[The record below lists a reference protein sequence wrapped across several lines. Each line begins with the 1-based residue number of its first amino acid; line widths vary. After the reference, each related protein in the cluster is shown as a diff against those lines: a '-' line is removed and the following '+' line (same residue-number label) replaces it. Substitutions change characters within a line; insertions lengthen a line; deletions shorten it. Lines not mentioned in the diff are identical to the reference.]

1 VARAFRRKGKRF
13 VAKFDAMEREVVAD
27 ILDQTRELV
36 APPDSGTPKS
46 SGGDEFDQIVASI
59 SVGRDGPA
67 DPALDRLLPVAH
79 RGDEKVAAEFRRLT
93 EHDLRDRKAANLA
106 VAIEALRGATGDHLE
121 LTKEQA
127 GALAVALTD
136 ARLVLGERLGLRTDE
151 DAQSLELV
159 VRTLDPD
166 DPVVYAASIYD
177 FLTWMQESL
186 TTAMLGRGLFR

>member
-1 VARAFRRKGKRF
+1 MA
-13 VAKFDAMEREVVAD
+13 DA
-27 ILDQTRELV
+27 I
-36 APPDSGTPKS
+36 
-46 SGGDEFDQIVASI
+46 
-59 SVGRDGPA
+59 
-67 DPALDRLLPVAH
+67 
-79 RGDEKVAAEFRRLT
+79 
-93 EHDLRDRKAANLA
+93 EHDLRDRKAANLT
-106 VAIEALRGATGDHLE
+106 VAIEALRGATGDHLQ

-151 DAQSLELV
+151 DTQSLELM

-186 TTAMLGRGLFR
+186 TTAMLGRGRGGPQRLEVAGRSRLRDRRERRDGD